1 MSTGITWFI
10 AKKNTL
16 MQSCQLS
23 ELNFW
28 GTNIRMKY
36 HTTHCGWQSHSRRNP
51 YLNLEETNMLLLHY
65 MTRCEKL
72 HSCMFVKLQTWILR
86 SEYSIMRSHESLWL
100 ANTFMTNC
108 RISFREIK
116 FVRDVRLFA
125 NIRLWDR
132 TTRYDWRTQ
141 SWRIS

>member
-72 HSCMFVKLQTWILR
+72 HSCIFDKLHTWILR
-86 SEYSIMRSHESLWL
+86 SEYSTMRSHESLLL
-100 ANTFMTNC
+100 ANTVMTIFI
-108 RISFREIK
+108 ISFRKII

-125 NIRLWDR
+125 SIRLWDR
-132 TTRYDWRTQ
+132 TTRYDGRTQ
-141 SWRIS
+141 SWRTS